1 VQRAPNR
8 IAHRLGFDQESIV
21 SEVRTDDYWGFC
33 GRYKL
38 GYLNLKSRWEEAIG
52 INRDHNGRNCDPLEG
67 FDDSPAVTAY
77 IVRIHGISQRDIG
90 IGIEPLGQLAR
101 LMVEI

>member
-21 SEVRTDDYWGFC
+21 SKVRTDDNWGLC

-52 INRDHNGRNCDPLEG
+52 INGDHNGRNCDALKG
-67 FDDSPAVTAY
+67 FDDSPAVAAD
-77 IVRIHGISQRDIG
+77 IVRVHGIGQRDIG
-90 IGIEPLGQLAR
+90 IGIESLGQLAR
-101 LMVEI
+101 LVVKV

>member
-52 INRDHNGRNCDPLEG
+52 IN
-67 FDDSPAVTAY
+67 
-77 IVRIHGISQRDIG
+77 
-90 IGIEPLGQLAR
+90 
-101 LMVEI
+101 